1 LKRCRI
7 IQQANDMVDGT
18 NWRAGNGRRSKKD
31 EIAAYMRAHPE
42 VKKKTEIARML
53 QIDRGTVAKY
63 YDEIVKEIS
72 VDILA

>member
-1 LKRCRI
+1 
-7 IQQANDMVDGT
+7 
-18 NWRAGNGRRSKKD
+18 
-31 EIAAYMRAHPE
+31 MRAHPE